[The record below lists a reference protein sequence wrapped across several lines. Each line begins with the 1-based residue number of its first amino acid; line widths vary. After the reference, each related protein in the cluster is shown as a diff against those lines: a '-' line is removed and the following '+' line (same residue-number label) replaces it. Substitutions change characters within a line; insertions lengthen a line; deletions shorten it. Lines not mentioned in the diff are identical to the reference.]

1 MLANRYSGT
10 TLWRFRRLARLA
22 GGPRRVLVRRRRL
35 DEDDELDASWKFG
48 PSDDGSFDRR
58 ECASFD
64 STESGVTAVSAGG

>member
-1 MLANRYSGT
+1 MNLIQTCRAQAELET
-10 TLWRFRRLARLA
+10 
-22 GGPRRVLVRRRRL
+22 L

>member
-1 MLANRYSGT
+1 MGFLDLIQTCRAQAELET
-10 TLWRFRRLARLA
+10 
-22 GGPRRVLVRRRRL
+22 L